1 MLAARCLP
9 LGSAR
14 AGWVW
19 GTRRSFSAMEA
30 ASSPAAAAL
39 PPPPLA
45 AAAAPA
51 AAALFRACAPPAPGT
66 RAKGK
71 NHFKR
76 ASEVMAAVR
85 EDAIARTFVK
95 MAAFRP
101 PLPDF
106 RVGDAVE
113 VLYAQELAEA
123 KPLAVKGTVMSM
135 PRKGIDAK
143 FTIIN
148 VRCWLPGR
156 GCSSTTLPHAA
167 APPPYPRLLLP
178 PPHHPTPRRTWTGS
192 GT

>member
-1 MLAARCLP
+1 MFATLRAP
-9 LGSAR
+9 LSGAC

-19 GTRRSFSAMEA
+19 GTRRAFSAMAPEAGSAA
-30 ASSPAAAAL
+30 ASAAL
-39 PPPPLA
+39 PPS
-45 AAAAPA
+45 
-51 AAALFRACAPPAPGT
+51 LFRSAAPPAAGT
-66 RAKGK
+66 RAKAKG
-71 NHFKR
+71 HFKR

-123 KPLAVKGTVMSM
+123 KPLAVKGTVVSM

-148 VRCWLPGR
+148 VRGALALFRSAACARALTTRTFSPPP
-156 GCSSTTLPHAA
+156 STP
-167 APPPYPRLLLP
+167 APPA
-178 PPHHPTPRRTWTGS
+178 RTWTGS
-192 GT
+192 GS

>member
-1 MLAARCLP
+1 MFAILRAP
-9 LGSAR
+9 LSGAC

-19 GTRRSFSAMEA
+19 GTRRAFSAMAPEAGSAAA
-30 ASSPAAAAL
+30 ASAAAAAAL
-39 PPPPLA
+39 PPS
-45 AAAAPA
+45 
-51 AAALFRACAPPAPGT
+51 LFRSAAPPAAGT
-66 RAKGK
+66 RAKAKG
-71 NHFKR
+71 HFKR

-123 KPLAVKGTVMSM
+123 KPLAVKGTVVSM

-148 VRCWLPGR
+148 VRGALAPRPVALPTR
-156 GCSSTTLPHAA
+156 ARS
-167 APPPYPRLLLP
+167 PRTFS
-178 PPHHPTPRRTWTGS
+178 PTPPTPAS
-192 GT
+192 LL

>member
-1 MLAARCLP
+1 M
-9 LGSAR
+9 
-14 AGWVW
+14 
-19 GTRRSFSAMEA
+19 
-30 ASSPAAAAL
+30 
-39 PPPPLA
+39 
-45 AAAAPA
+45 
-51 AAALFRACAPPAPGT
+51 

-71 NHFKR
+71 GHFKR

-95 MAAFRP
+95 MAGFRP

-113 VLYAQELAEA
+113 VLYAQELAEV

-148 VRCWLPGR
+148 VRWG
-156 GCSSTTLPHAA
+156 
-167 APPPYPRLLLP
+167 
-178 PPHHPTPRRTWTGS
+178 
-192 GT
+192 

>member
-1 MLAARCLP
+1 MFAILRAP
-9 LGSAR
+9 LSGAC

-19 GTRRSFSAMEA
+19 GTRRAFSAMAPEA
-30 ASSPAAAAL
+30 GSAAAAAAAAL
-39 PPPPLA
+39 PPS
-45 AAAAPA
+45 
-51 AAALFRACAPPAPGT
+51 LFRSAAPPAAGT
-66 RAKGK
+66 RAKAKG
-71 NHFKR
+71 HFKR

-95 MAAFRP
+95 MAGFRP

-123 KPLAVKGTVMSM
+123 KPLAVKGTVVSM

-148 VRCWLPGR
+148 VRGGSPAPSKRW
-156 GCSSTTLPHAA
+156 
-167 APPPYPRLLLP
+167 PPPARPPRAALTARTHFSLSLP
-178 PPHHPTPRRTWTGS
+178 APT
-192 GT
+192 